1 MEAFRGL
8 IKGWLGKVLLV
19 LFLTP
24 LALVGIEGY
33 FQGGGKDEAAIQV
46 NKTEISQNVVNA
58 AVDNQQKQLLEQVQG
73 DQSQLNNDAIKKSV
87 NDSLISRALLLQQ
100 AKKAGFELSDQQV
113 AQLIRQEPSFLEDGK
128 YSEELFQGY
137 LRSSGTSLAQLL
149 NEVRE
154 QVALRQLAGGINDT
168 GLATKADVDRLAVI
182 QTEKRVVHIAS
193 LPLASFAKDITI
205 SEKQISDYYSKNKKQ
220 YLVPE
225 NVDVDY
231 VILNSDA
238 LANQVVVTDADIQAQ
253 YKALQSKSVSAEERN
268 IQHILIEVNDK
279 TNDAKAKQQIEQI
292 AARLKAGED
301 FGKLAGELSQD
312 PGSAPNNGELG
323 FLSKGSFPGAFDD
336 AAFGL
341 AVNQV
346 SKPVRSDAGYH
357 LIKIAEIRKT
367 DIASLESMRAQL
379 ETDARQSKLDELYG
393 EAVNTLND
401 IAVDTDD
408 IQDLAKAEKLM
419 VNSAKNVAKNTQLAP
434 FNMALVKEA
443 LFNDD
448 VIQGDRKISTGV
460 EFEPGKTIWLKV
472 DRYNPQR
479 EQTLVEANSNIKQ
492 ALELQARIAKAQSKA
507 KTIID
512 ALKTEDPVQVQ
523 QKNNVSFQNIGEVSR
538 MSGAPIELERTIFRL
553 AAPKAGKWNAGSYQQ
568 GDNLIVVAVSKV
580 VAGDAESLKA
590 EERQQLLTTL
600 SSLRGQQDLAD
611 YVQYLKSK
619 AKIKIVGED
628 SKTKGKTTDQ
638 N

>member
-33 FQGGGKDEAAIQV
+33 FQGSGKDEAAIQV
-46 NKTEISQNVVNA
+46 NKTEISQNIVNA

-73 DQSQLNNDAIKKSV
+73 DASLLNVDVIKKSV
-87 NDSLISRALLLQQ
+87 TDSLISRALLLQQ

-113 AQLIRQEPSFLEDGK
+113 AQLIRQEASFQQDGK
-128 YSEELFQGY
+128 YSEELFQNY
-137 LRSSGTSLAQLL
+137 LRTSGTTLAQLL
-149 NEVRE
+149 NDVRE

-182 QTEKRVVHIAS
+182 QTEKRTVHIAS
-193 LPLASFAKDITI
+193 LPLSSFAKDISV
-205 SEKQISDYYSKNKKQ
+205 SEKQVSDYYNKNKKQ

-225 NVDVDY
+225 NVDLDY
-231 VILNSDA
+231 VILNSA
-238 LANQVVVTDADIQAQ
+238 TLANQVVVTDADIQAQ

-279 TNDAKAKQQIEQI
+279 TSDAKAKQQIEQI

-301 FGKLAGELSQD
+301 FGKVASEVSQD
-312 PGSAPNNGELG
+312 PGSASNNGELG

-336 AAFGL
+336 AAFAL
-341 AVNQV
+341 SVNQV

-357 LIKIAEIRKT
+357 LIKVTEIRKS
-367 DIASLESMRAQL
+367 DIASLESMRTQL
-379 ETDARQSKLDELYG
+379 ETDARQAKLDELYS

-401 IAVDTDD
+401 LAVDTDS
-408 IQDLAKAEKLM
+408 IQDLAKAQKLL
-419 VNSAKNVAKNTQLAP
+419 VNSAKNVAKNTQLVP
-434 FNMALVKEA
+434 FNVALVKEA

-460 EFEPGKTIWLKV
+460 EFEPGKTIWVKV
-472 DRYNPQR
+472 NRYNPKR
-479 EQTLVEANSNIKQ
+479 EQTLVEASSNIKQ
-492 ALELQARIAKAQSKA
+492 TLALQAQIAKAQSKA

-523 QKNNVSFQNIGEVSR
+523 QQNSVIFQNIGEVSR

-553 AAPKAGKWNAGSYQQ
+553 PTPKAGQWSAGSYQQ

-580 VAGDAESLKA
+580 IAGDPESLKV
-590 EERQQLLTTL
+590 EERQQLLSTL
-600 SSLRGQQDLAD
+600 STLRGQQDLAD

-619 AKIKIVGED
+619 AKIKVHNSV
-628 SKTKGKTTDQ
+628 SKNDADDK